1 MQRMLRHVIDLFV
14 QDDNDS
20 EEIIKMKM
28 EAVLKKKTQHD
39 HKDLILEVCQ
49 IIAEQ
54 HFLLDH

>member
-28 EAVLKKKTQHD
+28 EAVLKKNT
-39 HKDLILEVCQ
+39 
-49 IIAEQ
+49 A
-54 HFLLDH
+54 